1 MQPLRKDH
9 VDYYK
14 DMTNRKFD
22 KQDDIVETLEEL
34 IYNDIT
40 TGEGDRANLKE
51 ATSENPSLEHFTRNH
66 KLIRKANE
74 NRANAKNK
82 LDEQFKG
89 FIDENNKS

>member
-1 MQPLRKDH
+1 M
-9 VDYYK
+9 
-14 DMTNRKFD
+14 
-22 KQDDIVETLEEL
+22 

>member
-1 MQPLRKDH
+1 M
-9 VDYYK
+9 
-14 DMTNRKFD
+14 
-22 KQDDIVETLEEL
+22 ETLEEL
-34 IYNDIT
+34 INNDIT

-74 NRANAKNK
+74 NRAVAKNK

-89 FIDENNKS
+89 FVEE